1 MRHFSQTENSMNFNI
16 FCKTF
21 LIVKYVFQALLQPPP
36 NVNHCNGHI
45 NMVDFNINDKKSA
58 IDASNDLTRRIAGK
72 NLLTLVE

>member
-1 MRHFSQTENSMNFNI
+1 M
-16 FCKTF
+16 
-21 LIVKYVFQALLQPPP
+21 FQALLQPPP